1 MYEIKED
8 AVTPL
13 VFLMISS
20 ADHISPI
27 TGLSPTVTISK
38 NGAAFASPAGAVTE
52 IANGWYQVAGNA
64 SDSDTVGPVILH
76 ATAGGAD
83 PTDAV
88 YNVVDGLVNLGP
100 TQTTTIYG
108 NISGSVGSVTAPVIC
123 TPSTSTKC
131 CKCRCC

>member
-108 NISGSVGSVTAPVIC
+108 NISGSVGSVTAPVTC
-123 TPSTSTKC
+123 TTSTSTKC
-131 CKCRCC
+131 CRCRCC